1 MHRSRIS
8 KIYMVYF
15 IDGQKSIPNKKMM
28 RVLFM
33 YKVLKTIHLTAG
45 LVGSLLVLLMAVTGI
60 LLNHRSLIGYSSNTT
75 MRLQEF
81 IFAIHSGTIGNTSIV
96 WLTDL
101 GAICMIILSLSGI
114 WMWIHFIIKIRN
126 RKKRR

>member
-1 MHRSRIS
+1 
-8 KIYMVYF
+8 
-15 IDGQKSIPNKKMM
+15 
-28 RVLFM
+28 M